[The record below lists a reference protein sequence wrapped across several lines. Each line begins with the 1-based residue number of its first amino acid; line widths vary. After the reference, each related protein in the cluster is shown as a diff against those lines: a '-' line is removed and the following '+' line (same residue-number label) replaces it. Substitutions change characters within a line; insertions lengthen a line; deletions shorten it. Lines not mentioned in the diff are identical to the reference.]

1 MTVTRPEERA
11 HVGRG
16 LLRRAL
22 ALGAVSTGMIVG
34 ITAVD
39 VYVSGILAVCLGFL
53 YPVVMVGGL
62 VMFEDSADNPRPT
75 KDSVGLGV
83 LAAVLALVA
92 YQAGIVAWH
101 NLILGP
107 GRNVNAVIVSEHV
120 EKSSRGSTKWTY
132 TLAPG
137 GNDPVPGGPLEQDS
151 HRFDV
156 GDTVVVRTD
165 PAGQVAPKLPGEAD
179 STAALWSAI
188 GLIVLIALLVL
199 RFART
204 RPRRKPGPP
213 PHPAGT

>member
-11 HVGRG
+11 HVSRG

-22 ALGAVSTGMIVG
+22 VLGAVSTGMIVG

-62 VMFEDSADNPRPT
+62 VMLEDSADHPRLA

-83 LAAVLALVA
+83 LAAILALVA

-101 NLILGP
+101 NLILGS

-120 EKSSRGSTKWTY
+120 EKSSHGSTKWTY
-132 TLAPG
+132 MLAPEG
-137 GNDPVPGGPLEQDS
+137 TDSIPGGPLEQDS
-151 HRFDV
+151 HRFKP
-156 GDTVVVRTD
+156 GDTIVVRVD
-165 PAGQVAPKLPGEAD
+165 PGGQVAPKLPGEAD
-179 STAALWSAI
+179 STAALWSAV
-188 GLIVLIALLVL
+188 GLTVLIDLLVL
-199 RFART
+199 WFV
-204 RPRRKPGPP
+204 RPRRKPSSPP
-213 PHPAGT
+213 RPAGS